1 MNDKNVSVKNI
12 QEGIDYLQ
20 DQFMKPLVLVG
31 ETLIDEYRILNQSL
45 VNQDIDRLI
54 QEQQQKLDRLKN
66 DLNAICEKAKTQMG
80 ESSEVVSHEQAGI
93 DNTLSEM

>member
-54 QEQQQKLDRLKN
+54 QEQQNKLDNLKN
-66 DLNAICEKAKTQMG
+66 DLNAICERAKTQMG
-80 ESSEVVSHEQAGI
+80 ESSEVVSAEQSGI
-93 DNTLSEM
+93 DNTLSEI

>member
-20 DQFMKPLVLVG
+20 DQFAKPLVLVG

-45 VNQDIDRLI
+45 INQDIDRLI
-54 QEQQQKLDRLKN
+54 QDQQNRLDKFKN
-66 DLNAICEKAKTQMG
+66 DLNAICERAKNQMG
-80 ESSEVVSHEQAGI
+80 ESSDIVSHEQAEI
-93 DNTLSEM
+93 DNTLSEV